1 MPTDPSPTKPMEIS
15 LLHHPI
21 AQNLLTRLRQKSTS
35 TIEFRN
41 LVRQLTVFL
50 GLDAT
55 RDLPTVPHTIQTPMT
70 TCSGPVLESSI
81 AIVPILRAGIG
92 MAEPLFEMMPHAVVR
107 HLGLFRDEETLQP
120 VTYYEKL
127 PGGHLPD
134 VCLVVDPMLAT
145 GGTAIAA
152 VELLRHWGAQDIRF
166 LGILGAPEGV
176 TALQQA
182 HPEVRIHL
190 AGLDERLNEHG
201 YIMPGL
207 GDAGDRQYN
216 TL

>member
-1 MPTDPSPTKPMEIS
+1 MEPVI
-15 LLHHPI
+15 LQHPI
-21 AQNLLTRLRQKSTS
+21 AQAMITRLRQKTTS
-35 TIEFRN
+35 SIEFRS
-41 LVRQLTVFL
+41 LVRQLTTML
-50 GLDAT
+50 GLEAT
-55 RDLPTVPHTIQTPMT
+55 HDLPTSPHTIQTPVA
-70 TCSGPVLESSI
+70 TCSSPVLDSSV
-81 AIVPILRAGIG
+81 AIIPILRAGIG

-107 HLGLFRDEETLQP
+107 HLGLFRDEETLKP

-127 PGGHLPD
+127 PGGNLPD

-145 GGTAIAA
+145 GGTAVAA
-152 VELLRHWGAQDIRF
+152 CDLLREWGAKDLRF

-176 TALQQA
+176 AALRSA

-190 AGLDERLNEHG
+190 AALDERLNEQG

>member
-1 MPTDPSPTKPMEIS
+1 MFRLRKKMEPVI
-15 LLHHPI
+15 LQHPI
-21 AQNLLTRLRQKSTS
+21 AQAMLTRLRQKTTS
-35 TIEFRN
+35 SIEFRS
-41 LVRQLTVFL
+41 LVRQLTTML
-50 GLDAT
+50 GLEAT
-55 RDLPTVPHTIQTPMT
+55 HDLPTVPHTIQTPVS
-70 TCSGPVLESSI
+70 TCSSPVLDGSL

-107 HLGLFRDEETLQP
+107 HLGLFRDEDTLKP

-134 VCLVVDPMLAT
+134 VCLIVDPMLAT

-152 VELLRHWGAQDIRF
+152 CDLLRDWGAQDLRF

-176 TALQQA
+176 AALRKA
-182 HPEVRIHL
+182 HPEVRVYL

-201 YIMPGL
+201 YILPGL

>member
-1 MPTDPSPTKPMEIS
+1 MEAQV
-15 LLHHPI
+15 LTHPI
-21 AQNLLTRLRQKSTS
+21 AQTMLTRLRQKSTS
-35 TIEFRN
+35 SLEFRS
-41 LVRQLTVFL
+41 LVRQLTVLL
-50 GLDAT
+50 GLEAT
-55 RDLPTVPHTIQTPMT
+55 KDFPTAPHTIQTPLA
-70 TCSGPVLESSI
+70 TCSGTALDASI

-92 MAEPLFEMMPHAVVR
+92 MAEPLIEMMPDAVVR
-107 HLGLFRDEETLQP
+107 HVGLFRDEKTLQP

-145 GGTAIAA
+145 GGTAIATLQ
-152 VELLRHWGAQDIRF
+152 LLRKWGAVDIRF

-176 TALQQA
+176 AA
-182 HPEVRIHL
+182 VHHADPDVPIFL
-190 AGLDERLNEHG
+190 AGLDERLNERG
-201 YIMPGL
+201 YIIPGL

>member
-1 MPTDPSPTKPMEIS
+1 MEPVI
-15 LLHHPI
+15 LQHPL
-21 AQNLLTRLRQKSTS
+21 AQAMLTRLRQKSTS
-35 TIEFRN
+35 SIEFRS
-41 LVRQLTVFL
+41 LVRQLTTML

-55 RDLPTVPHTIQTPMT
+55 QDLPTTPHTIQTPVA
-70 TCSGPVLESSI
+70 TCSSPVLDASV

-92 MAEPLFEMMPHAVVR
+92 MAEPLLEMMPQAVVR
-107 HLGLFRDEETLQP
+107 HLGLFRDENTLQP

-127 PGGHLPD
+127 PGGNLPD

-145 GGTAIAA
+145 GGTAIASCD
-152 VELLRHWGAQDIRF
+152 LLREWGVQDLRF

-176 TALQQA
+176 DALRKA

-190 AGLDERLNEHG
+190 AAVDERLNEHG
-201 YIMPGL
+201 YILPGL